1 MTQNIT
7 KLLIYMYIERVLTY
21 INSSQK
27 TFLGGVLA
35 LAKLVQMVDLWYG
48 RAPYGKM
55 VHCHSE
61 ALNSS
66 GLSQPLV
73 RYLQPQRVSS

>member
-1 MTQNIT
+1 
-7 KLLIYMYIERVLTY
+7 MYIKRVLTY

-48 RAPYGKM
+48 RAPYG
-55 VHCHSE
+55 VGYS
-61 ALNSS
+61 
-66 GLSQPLV
+66 
-73 RYLQPQRVSS
+73 

>member
-1 MTQNIT
+1 
-7 KLLIYMYIERVLTY
+7 MYIKRVLTY

-48 RAPYGKM
+48 RAPYG
-55 VHCHSE
+55 STLWGTD
-61 ALNSS
+61 ARR
-66 GLSQPLV
+66 G
-73 RYLQPQRVSS
+73 

>member
-35 LAKLVQMVDLWYG
+35 LAKLVQMKDLC
-48 RAPYGKM
+48 A
-55 VHCHSE
+55 V
-61 ALNSS
+61 
-66 GLSQPLV
+66 V
-73 RYLQPQRVSS
+73 RPRVARVERIKIHVF